1 MSTIPRGGRPLGFAL
16 VALTAAGWGVGW
28 TVFKSLLD
36 VWPPL
41 FARGVCGLV
50 GAATL
55 AMIAHATGRSLAIPR
70 AIWLKVIMAA
80 FVNVVVWMGF
90 TALSL
95 RWLNVS
101 EGTLLTYTMPLWAM
115 LLAWPIL
122 REKPGVREIAALA
135 FGLSGVALLVAGPQL
150 AIPME
155 KFPGIFFA
163 LTAAVLF
170 AFGSL
175 KAKEPLPID
184 PLCATAWMVF
194 IGCATMVLL
203 SLIFEQ
209 PQVSALTWSKAAP
222 FLYVALGPMAA
233 CYLTWFGAL
242 QRLAAVEAAM
252 ATLLVPL
259 VGTATAAV
267 WLNEPLG
274 VRAYVSFALI
284 ICGVA
289 LAILGRNR

>member
-1 MSTIPRGGRPLGFAL
+1 MTTRPRGGRPLGFAL

-36 VWPPL
+36 VWPPF
-41 FARGVCGLV
+41 FARGVCGLF

-55 AMIAHATGRSLAIPR
+55 AMIAHVSGRSLAVPR
-70 AIWLKVIMAA
+70 AMWLKLIMAA

-122 REKPGVREIAALA
+122 GKKGGVREVIALA
-135 FGLSGVALLVAGPQL
+135 LGLSGVALLVAGPQL
-150 AIPME
+150 SIPVE
-155 KFPGIFFA
+155 KIPGVFFA

-175 KAKEPLPID
+175 RARATLPLD

-194 IGCATMVLL
+194 IGCTAMVLL
-203 SLIFEQ
+203 GLTFEQ
-209 PQVSALTWSKAAP
+209 PQVSALSWSRAAP
-222 FLYVALGPMAA
+222 FFYVALGPMAA
-233 CYLTWFGAL
+233 CYMSWFGAL
-242 QRLAAVEAAM
+242 QRLSAVEAAM
-252 ATLLVPL
+252 GTLLVPL
-259 VGTATAAV
+259 VGTVTAAV
-267 WLNEPLG
+267 WLDEPLSE
-274 VRAYVSFALI
+274 RAYVSFALI